1 MKVYLDN
8 CCFNR
13 PYDDQSYFRIRLE
26 AEAKLKIQEEV
37 RNKAFQLVWSYIL
50 DYENSKNPFRERKE
64 QIAKWRIYAVE
75 DVVESREVLGSASM
89 LQKQGI
95 KKIDS
100 LHIACAIH
108 AGADYFLTT
117 DDGVLKK
124 ATLIQ
129 GINVTDPIGFIKEVL
144 A

>member
-1 MKVYLDN
+1 MKIYLDN

-13 PYDDQSYFRIRLE
+13 PYDDQSHLRIQLE
-26 AEAKLKIQEEV
+26 AEAKLKIQEEI
-37 RNKAFQLVWSYIL
+37 RNGSFQLVWSYIL

-64 QIAKWRIYAVE
+64 QILKWRMYADADIIE
-75 DVVESREVLGSASM
+75 NRELLGTAGM
-89 LQKQGI
+89 LQEYGI

-100 LHIACAIH
+100 LHVASAIH

-117 DDGVLKK
+117 DDGILKK

-129 GINVTDPIGFIKEVL
+129 GIRVTDPIGFIKEVL